1 MLVLREQL
9 HVGWA
14 TLRQQPQVVATW
26 RQLATLTSRPTSKY
40 RGLATGPLRAQSA
53 ESASLNAAGFVGS
66 ILIVATDER
75 TGATRD
81 MSDEEIRKG
90 LAYLQRFQDV
100 QHPGVACGFV
110 SGAENVARVLAEKA
124 RRITSDWDSL

>member
-1 MLVLREQL
+1 MRAIVKHVAAPAVVVDRDLSYEFMRET
-9 HVGWA
+9 VGGLIEYVPIGPEIDVVCNDQGA
-14 TLRQQPQVVATW
+14 IEGLPQNV
-26 RQLATLTSRPTSKY
+26 
-40 RGLATGPLRAQSA
+40 
-53 ESASLNAAGFVGS
+53 AGFVGG

-75 TGATRD
+75 TGVTRD

-110 SGAENVARVLAEKA
+110 SGAENIERVLAEKS
-124 RRITSDWDSL
+124 RRITSVWDSL

>member
-1 MLVLREQL
+1 MRAIVKDVAAPAVVVDRDLSYDFMRDT
-9 HVGWA
+9 VGGFIEYV
-14 TLRQQPQVVATW
+14 PIGPEIDVVCNDQGAIE
-26 RQLATLTSRPTSKY
+26 
-40 RGLATGPLRAQSA
+40 GLLQ
-53 ESASLNAAGFVGS
+53 NAAGFVGK

-110 SGAENVARVLAEKA
+110 SGAENIERVLADKA
-124 RRITSDWDSL
+124 KRIVSVWDSL